1 MFREEIIGVYS
12 VGKTHK
18 YTLWWGENV
27 ELLNIKA
34 VVRHNCHCVINS
46 KVRRWRDFFRDIKY
60 IAEQNKVK
68 RR

>member
-46 KVRRWRDFFRDIKY
+46 KVRR
-60 IAEQNKVK
+60 
-68 RR
+68 